1 MSSSVPYPT
10 EPEYSYAMRSVRR
23 PFSKKFP
30 TFVGII
36 IGILQMLL
44 NGAIVG
50 LEGGSVAYNPF
61 VDIVYAGFW
70 CSFSFF
76 LTWISMFAFRK
87 TIFLFC
93 LFKIIFFFSLFS

>member
-1 MSSSVPYPT
+1 MSSFVQHPM
-10 EPEYSYAMRSVRR
+10 EQEYGYTMRSVRR

-30 TFVGII
+30 TAIGIL

-50 LEGGSVAYNPF
+50 LEGGSVAYNPKI
-61 VDIVYAGFW
+61 DIIYAGFW

-76 LTWISMFAFRK
+76 LTWIAMFAFRK
-87 TIFLFC
+87 SS
-93 LFKIIFFFSLFS
+93 FSF